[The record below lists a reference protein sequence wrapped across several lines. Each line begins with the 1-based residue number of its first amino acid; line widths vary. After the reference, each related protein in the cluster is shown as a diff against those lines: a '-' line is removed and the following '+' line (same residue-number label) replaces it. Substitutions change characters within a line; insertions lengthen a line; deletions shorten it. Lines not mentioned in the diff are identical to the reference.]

1 MNAKRMKEHK
11 NYKKTK
17 ETNKKKIFVA
27 IIILIGIIFSGVVI
41 SKKVETNTN
50 SKKRDINKN
59 DIENMFEKSFEEK
72 EFGKLKMKDIKI
84 KVTEGVST
92 FEAII
97 ENKDNKNFKAKD
109 VYIIFK
115 QENGEEMIRFK
126 YKLDNIEK
134 GSSKDISLVSTI
146 DLTIANDIIIE

>member
-1 MNAKRMKEHK
+1 
-11 NYKKTK
+11 
-17 ETNKKKIFVA
+17 
-27 IIILIGIIFSGVVI
+27 
-41 SKKVETNTN
+41 
-50 SKKRDINKN
+50 
-59 DIENMFEKSFEEK
+59 
-72 EFGKLKMKDIKI
+72 MKDIKI

>member
-11 NYKKTK
+11 TTK
-17 ETNKKKIFVA
+17 GRNKKKILIT
-27 IIILIGIIFSGVVI
+27 IIILTGIIFSGVFV
-41 SKKVETNTN
+41 SKKIETNVSN
-50 SKKRDINKN
+50 EKKEDNTYNK
-59 DIENMFEKSFEEK
+59 ENIFEKSFEEK

-97 ENKDNKNFKAKD
+97 ENKDNKNFKTKD
-109 VYIIFK
+109 IYIIFK
-115 QENGEEMIRFK
+115 QENGEEIIRFK

-134 GSSKDISLVSTI
+134 GNSKEISLVSTI
-146 DLTIANDIIIE
+146 DLTRANDIIIE

>member
-1 MNAKRMKEHK
+1 MKEHK
-11 NYKKTK
+11 TTK
-17 ETNKKKIFVA
+17 GRNKKKILIT
-27 IIILIGIIFSGVVI
+27 IIILTGIIFSGVFV
-41 SKKVETNTN
+41 SKKIETNVSN
-50 SKKRDINKN
+50 EKKEDNTYNK
-59 DIENMFEKSFEEK
+59 ENIFEKSFEEN

-97 ENKDNKNFKAKD
+97 ENKDN
-109 VYIIFK
+109 YIIFK